1 MSEQLKKLNY
11 LYKLKEVYRHSTLK
25 GRTESSAEHSWSV
38 MMLAEYFLI
47 KKGFVEKYNIDKLK
61 VFRLLLYHDLIEIE
75 AGDTPLY
82 GPDREKKDKKETL
95 ILPRLLEEMPE
106 AIAKEQILLFQEF
119 GELKTVEA
127 KFAKAIDKL
136 DPLVHAAHIKTDWKA
151 VKATEQ
157 VLRDKHQKYLVP
169 FPELMKLFE
178 EIIKHAKEMEF
189 ITE

>member
-38 MMLAEYFLI
+38 MILAEHFLV
-47 KKGFVEKYNIDKLK
+47 KKGFIEKYNIDKLK

-82 GPDREKKDKKETL
+82 GPDRKKKDKEENL
-95 ILPRLLEEMPE
+95 ALPRLLEEMPE
-106 AIAKEQILLFQEF
+106 AIAKEQALLFQEL

-127 KFAKAIDKL
+127 KFAKAIDRL
-136 DPLVHAAHIKTDWKA
+136 DPFIHAAHVETDWKA
-151 VKATEQ
+151 VKATEK
-157 VLRDKHQKYLVP
+157 LIRDMNQKYLVP
-169 FPELMKLFE
+169 FPELMELFE
-178 EIIKHAKEMEF
+178 EIIKHAKEMKF
-189 ITE
+189 ITD